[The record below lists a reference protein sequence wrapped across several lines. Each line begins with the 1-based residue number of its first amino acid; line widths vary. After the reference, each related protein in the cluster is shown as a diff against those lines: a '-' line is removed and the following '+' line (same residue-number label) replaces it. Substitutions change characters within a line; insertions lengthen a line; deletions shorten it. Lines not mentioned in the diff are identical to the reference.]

1 MKSYIH
7 LYKTNSDFTEAYNS
21 PNYEEPWLSLTEEN
35 NAINYSKTPPK
46 VLTAITFE
54 NLTWVT
60 DIPAT
65 GGTATK
71 DNCTYTIMA
80 KYIGSEPE
88 DITSQVADNVTGEL
102 VVVPSTIGQRHEA
115 GQLKLTAKYKGISC
129 TGSVVAY
136 QEAVDFTKEPLT
148 FKISSPGVINWTASD
163 SSLTKTIEYKLNDGN
178 WASITSNK
186 GELAPTITVNTGDKI
201 QFRGNNTAYSD
212 GEYKPYSTFIG
223 STAEFEI
230 EGNIMSLINSTNFAS
245 LTTLQSDYTFKSLFS
260 ECTGLTSAEN
270 LILPATTLTNGCY
283 YRMFYGCKSLTTAPS
298 LPAITLA
305 SSCYSGMFWNCT
317 SLATAPA
324 LPATTLHMYC
334 YQYMFYGCKSLTTAP
349 ELPATTLANFCYDNM
364 FAGYCNSLTTA
375 PSKLPATTL
384 AQNCYSEMFAGCG
397 SLTTAPKLSATTL
410 AYQCCRSMFYNC
422 TSLTTAPFIL
432 PATTLDMYC
441 YDSMFGNCRSL
452 TTAPKL
458 PATKLKYNCYQNMFY
473 GCTNLNYIKCLAE
486 DISATDSTK
495 NWVRGVASTGK
506 FVKAASM
513 NDWTEGNNGI
523 PTGWTVQDA

>member
-7 LYKTNSDFTEAYNS
+7 LYKTNQEFTEAFNS

-35 NAINYSKTPPK
+35 NAINYSKM
-46 VLTAITFE
+46 LTAITFE
-54 NLTWVT
+54 NLTWKT
-60 DIPAT
+60 DVPST

-71 DNCTYTIMA
+71 GNCEYKIMA
-80 KYIGSEPE
+80 KYLRSEPE
-88 DITSQVADNVTGEL
+88 DITSQVADNVTGQL
-102 VVVPSTIGQRHEA
+102 VVAETTATTRQSVGT
-115 GQLKLTAKYKGISC
+115 LTLTAEYKGITC
-129 TGSVVAY
+129 TGSVAAY
-136 QEAVDFTKEPLT
+136 QEAFDPLMKPLT
-148 FKISSPGVINWTASD
+148 FKISSDGKIRWTTSD
-163 SSLTKTIEYKLNDGN
+163 SSASKTIEYNLNDSG
-178 WASITSNK
+178 WTSITSNT
-186 GELAPTITVNTGDKI
+186 GESAPSITVNTGDII
-201 QFRGNNTAYSD
+201 QFRGSNTAYSD

-230 EGNIMSLINSTNFAS
+230 EGNIMSLVNSENFAT
-245 LTTLQSDYTFKSLFS
+245 LTTLQSDYTFKSLFN

-283 YRMFYGCKSLTTAPS
+283 YEMFFGCTSLTSAPA
-298 LPAITLA
+298 LPATDLA
-305 SSCYSGMFWNCT
+305 IGCYSGMFWNCT

-384 AQNCYSEMFAGCG
+384 AQNCYSEMFNGCD
-397 SLTTAPKLSATTL
+397 SLTTAPELPATTL

-452 TTAPKL
+452 TTAPEL

-513 NDWTEGNNGI
+513 TKWTRGISGI
-523 PTGWTVQDA
+523 PDGWTRENAS